1 VRINEAITA
10 SELRVIGPDGSQ
22 IGILSR
28 AEALLEADK
37 AGLDLIEI
45 SPQAK
50 PPVARIIDW
59 GKYQYQ
65 RTKEQQRAKRN
76 SKTFEVKQ
84 MRLGLKIG
92 QHDLEIKLRKIR
104 EFLEEGHRVKIMVFF
119 RGREMAHQELGYDLL
134 KKIVNLLSEVAVVE
148 QTPMLAGKNLGI
160 VVRSSSNA
168 KAQNPSRDSQENQDQ
183 PKG

>member
-28 AEALLEADK
+28 AEALLEAER
-37 AGLDLIEI
+37 AGLDLIEV
-45 SPQAK
+45 SPQAN

-59 GKYQYQ
+59 GKFLYQK
-65 RTKEQQRAKRN
+65 TKEQQRSRKHN
-76 SKTFEVKQ
+76 KVVEVKQ

-92 QHDLEIKLRKIR
+92 AHDLDIKLRKIR

-119 RGREMAHQELGYDLL
+119 RGREMAHQELGYELL
-134 KKIVNLLSEVAVVE
+134 NKIVEKLQDLATVE
-148 QTPMLAGKNLGI
+148 QNPILAGKNLGI
-160 VVRSSSNA
+160 VVRSNIHA
-168 KAQNPSRDSQENQDQ
+168 KAQNPPRNGETHQD
-183 PKG
+183 